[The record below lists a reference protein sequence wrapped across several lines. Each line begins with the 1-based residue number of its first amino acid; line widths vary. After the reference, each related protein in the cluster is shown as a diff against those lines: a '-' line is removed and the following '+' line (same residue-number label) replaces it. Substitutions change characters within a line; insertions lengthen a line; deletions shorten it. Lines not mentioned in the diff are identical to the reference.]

1 MSAASFAA
9 LIPGR
14 LTVTANGRTE
24 FRVMVDGN
32 RADRQIGNSIVF
44 NNMMPGLRSIKVFAV
59 HDFERSRWGGDRE
72 EMLYSGGVS
81 IRPAFSTL
89 VELNNR
95 GTARITNIPMLVV
108 RGERGEDRRF
118 GRDEYPDCDH
128 GNVSASL
135 LRDDDFFAAQRVMD
149 RENDRGRML
158 YGSRLVNDHTV
169 TAIQGKTLADYFRD
183 DADRIDFARMA
194 YRSTLDKNNFAV
206 VSSAFRTEQGRNQWF
221 VFLHNAR

>member
-14 LTVTANGRTE
+14 LMVTANGRTE

-44 NNMMPGLRSIKVFAV
+44 NNMMPGLRSINVFAV
-59 HDFERSRWGGDRE
+59 HDFGRSRWGGDRE

-95 GTARITNIPMLVV
+95 GTARITDIPMLVV
-108 RGERGEDRRF
+108 RGERE
-118 GRDEYPDCDH
+118 EHPDCDH

-158 YGSRLVNDHTV
+158 YGSRLVSDHTV